1 MIKERY
7 TIKDFL
13 PLIAIFTGII
23 ILSILWVNAFQGG
36 FMRWMEVFM
45 GLFFVVFGFF
55 KVFNLKGF
63 ADAYRM
69 YDVIAMKYPK
79 YGYVYPFIELA
90 LGALY
95 LIGVFSLF
103 TNMVTLFVM
112 SISAVGVYLKLKKKE
127 KIMCACLGV
136 VFKVPMTW
144 VTLTEDL
151 LMALMAG
158 VMLLLI
164 LI

>member
-13 PLIAIFTGII
+13 PLISIFMGITV
-23 ILSILWVNAFQGG
+23 LSLFWVNAFSGG
-36 FMRWMEVFM
+36 FMRWMEGFM
-45 GLFFVVFGFF
+45 GLFFVVFGLF

-69 YDVIAMKYPK
+69 YDVVAMKYPK
-79 YGYVYPFIELA
+79 YGFMYPFIELV
-90 LGALY
+90 LGGLY
-95 LIGVFSLF
+95 LLGLFSVA
-103 TNMVTLFVM
+103 TNIITLFVM
-112 SISAVGVYLKLKKKE
+112 SISAWGVYLKLRKKE

-144 VTLTEDL
+144 VTLAEDT
-151 LMALMAG
+151 LMAVMALI
-158 VMLLLI
+158 MLI
-164 LI
+164 IIF

>member
-1 MIKERY
+1 MIKEKY

-13 PLIAIFTGII
+13 PLISIFIGITVFS
-23 ILSILWVNAFQGG
+23 LLWVGAFSGG

-45 GLFFVVFGFF
+45 GLFFIVFGLF

-69 YDVIAMKYPK
+69 YDVVAVKYPK
-79 YGYVYPFIELA
+79 YGFVYPFIELA

-95 LIGVFSLF
+95 LLSIFPIA
-103 TNMVTLFVM
+103 TNIITLLVM
-112 SISAVGVYLKLKKKE
+112 GISAWGVYLKLRKKE

-136 VFKVPMTW
+136 VFRVPMTW
-144 VTLTEDL
+144 VTLAEDT
-151 LMALMAG
+151 LMAFMALA
-158 VMLLLI
+158 MLVII
-164 LI
+164 L

>member
-1 MIKERY
+1 MIKEKY

-13 PLIAIFTGII
+13 PLIAVFTGII
-23 ILSILWVNAFQGG
+23 ILSLLWANAFPGG

-45 GLFFVVFGFF
+45 GLFFVVFGLF

-69 YDVIAMKYPK
+69 YDIVAMKYPK
-79 YGYVYPFIELA
+79 YGYVYPSIELT

-95 LIGVFSLF
+95 LLGIFSLF
-103 TNMVTLFVM
+103 TNIVTLFVM